1 MPKRNRSK
9 IEKEADAEFEAKS
22 KEELAAEFDQSHA
35 LHVPAQKRESKLI
48 SIRLPMAMIIELREV
63 AQKRGDVGYQQL
75 IKIFIAE
82 GLLRSQNG
90 ISNRINRLSASKSR
104 MAKATIPYPLLLQLL
119 KILGEL
125 QQVSQR

>member
-9 IEKEADAEFEAKS
+9 IEKEVDAEFEAKS
-22 KEELAAEFDQSHA
+22 KEELAAEFAQSPA
-35 LHVPAQKRESKLI
+35 LHVPAKKRESKLI
-48 SIRLPMAMIIELREV
+48 SIRIPMAMINELREV

-90 ISNRINRLSASKSR
+90 TSNRIQRLSASKSR
-104 MAKATIPYPLLLQLL
+104 IAQATIPYPLLLQLL